1 MMTCPICKH
10 GELRAGTSSV
20 TLERNQLTL
29 VIKGVP
35 ARVCDNCP
43 EAFIDE
49 SISRELLAQ
58 ATAASDEGI
67 QVEVR
72 QFAA

>member
-1 MMTCPICKH
+1 MACPICKH
-10 GELRAGTSSV
+10 GELQEGTTSV
-20 TLERNQLTL
+20 TLERDDLTL

-35 ARVCDNCP
+35 ARVCDNCS
-43 EAFIDE
+43 EAFVDE
-49 SISRELLAQ
+49 SVSRKLLEQ
-58 ATAASDEGI
+58 ATAASDEGV